1 MTINSMFKQSKV
13 NVPGLVTLFGRAV
26 GAATSNMTGLVG
38 LGIASITRGGGA
50 GIHTVVFGAKYAGL
64 VGAKFSVIDTG
75 TIDDWNVTLDTDLTT
90 GNTVVINVFKDGVAA
105 DLPTTATLLMEFNL
119 QDSSVKPDA
128 I

>member
-1 MTINSMFKQSKV
+1 MAIHSMFKLSQV

-38 LGIASITRGGGA
+38 LGITSITRSDV
-50 GIHTVVFGAKYAGL
+50 GIHTVVFDKKYAGL
-64 VGAKFSVIDTG
+64 LHAKFQVIDTG
-75 TIDDWNVTLDTDLTT
+75 TIDDWSVTLDTDLTN
-90 GNTVVINVFKDGVAA
+90 GNTVVINVFKGGTAA

-119 QDSSVKPDA
+119 QDSSVKPDG